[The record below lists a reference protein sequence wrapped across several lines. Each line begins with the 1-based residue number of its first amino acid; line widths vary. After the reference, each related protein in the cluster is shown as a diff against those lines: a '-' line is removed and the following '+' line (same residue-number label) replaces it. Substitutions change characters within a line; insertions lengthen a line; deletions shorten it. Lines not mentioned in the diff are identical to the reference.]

1 MYRGN
6 LQRTGYY
13 PTDNGSFKGE
23 LVWKH
28 IVAGGEITS
37 PATTYDGTVFFG
49 STGPSEKKQRLWALD
64 VLSGK
69 AKWSKPLE
77 EQMNLVACISAGYVV
92 VGDGNI
98 LRVFDADKGNEQ
110 WRVKAKWFL
119 ESLAICDKVIYVGE
133 RGLSSDENF
142 LSAFD
147 LETGAKKWQKAF
159 PNPPVFYP
167 AIAEGTII
175 AMTQRNQFLGMLAA
189 ICSPNFFDS
198 TLVAIDC
205 LNGSVKW
212 QASKIPGPA
221 INSPILHE
229 NMVFVPYRKGISAHD
244 IETGEGL
251 WRWEFDGNSL
261 CGPAAI
267 RENLFLCATSEGIN
281 AKNIC
286 TGKSIWKFCVEDHS
300 KEDED
305 ETIYLETTTAV
316 SIIGDTAVI
325 GLSDGF
331 LYGVDVTNGKELWK
345 CEMDELE
352 QADIDDRRFNHSWVP
367 VYGDG
372 TIFVG
377 GGNTL
382 YAIR

>member
-37 PATTYDGTVFFG
+37 PATTYNGTVFFG
-49 STGPSEKKQRLWALD
+49 STGPNEKKQRLWALD

-98 LRVFDADKGNEQ
+98 LRVFDADKGNEH
-110 WRVKAKWFL
+110 WRVKAKWCL

-198 TLVAIDC
+198 TLVAID
-205 LNGSVKW
+205 
-212 QASKIPGPA
+212 
-221 INSPILHE
+221 
-229 NMVFVPYRKGISAHD
+229 
-244 IETGEGL
+244 
-251 WRWEFDGNSL
+251 
-261 CGPAAI
+261 
-267 RENLFLCATSEGIN
+267 
-281 AKNIC
+281 
-286 TGKSIWKFCVEDHS
+286 
-300 KEDED
+300 
-305 ETIYLETTTAV
+305 
-316 SIIGDTAVI
+316 
-325 GLSDGF
+325 
-331 LYGVDVTNGKELWK
+331 
-345 CEMDELE
+345 
-352 QADIDDRRFNHSWVP
+352 
-367 VYGDG
+367 
-372 TIFVG
+372 
-377 GGNTL
+377 
-382 YAIR
+382 